1 MAVFSYSGVKNGKK
15 IKGIIETNSIREA
28 LTKLK
33 EEGIIVTKI
42 NEAIKQKKGKIY
54 QDKEKR
60 KNGLKGLTKLSL
72 NLELDLNISPFSRIS
87 RQDIAVFSRQVA
99 SLLKAGISL
108 TDSLDTIAKQTRKLP
123 LRQVIISLSEG
134 IKSGKSFSQVLSE
147 HRNIFPEIYIG
158 MVRSGET
165 SGELDKVMEDL
176 GEYLEKQ
183 IALRSKI
190 TSAMVYPVFI
200 VAVMGIVMWVL
211 LSFVVPKIAQ
221 LLEDVG
227 KSLPIYTRLLIT
239 FSKIFSATAP
249 YFLLALA
256 GLFILRK
263 KILSVPKIRYNF
275 DLLRLKIPIYSKIH
289 ILGETYRIFSTL
301 ATLTRAGVP
310 LVKAIETAEEIS
322 TNVHIKKV
330 LRESKEYAIE
340 GRNISERFA
349 ESEIFP
355 PMISNMIS
363 VGERSGELEKM
374 FWNISQITSSELET
388 FLSGVTSLIEPI
400 LILSIGGMIF
410 LIMLSVI
417 VPILEINRSI
427 M

>member
-263 KILSVPKIRYNF
+263 KNTFCSKDKI
-275 DLLRLKIPIYSKIH
+275 
-289 ILGETYRIFSTL
+289 
-301 ATLTRAGVP
+301 
-310 LVKAIETAEEIS
+310 
-322 TNVHIKKV
+322 
-330 LRESKEYAIE
+330 
-340 GRNISERFA
+340 
-349 ESEIFP
+349 
-355 PMISNMIS
+355 
-363 VGERSGELEKM
+363 
-374 FWNISQITSSELET
+374 
-388 FLSGVTSLIEPI
+388 
-400 LILSIGGMIF
+400 
-410 LIMLSVI
+410 
-417 VPILEINRSI
+417 
-427 M
+427 

>member
-1 MAVFSYSGVKNGKK
+1 MAVFSYSGLKNGKK

-42 NEAIKQKKGKIY
+42 NEAVQKKVGINQGKKSG
-54 QDKEKR
+54 DS
-60 KNGLKGLTKLSL
+60 LVKLSL
-72 NLELDLNISPFSRIS
+72 NLKLDLNISPFSRIS

-108 TDSLDTIAKQTRKLP
+108 TDSLDTIAKQTRKLS

-147 HRNIFPEIYIG
+147 HRSIFPEIYIG

-190 TSAMVYPVFI
+190 TSAMVYPIFI
-200 VAVMGIVMWVL
+200 ISVMGIVMWVL
-211 LSFVVPKIAQ
+211 LSFVVPKISQ

-239 FSKIFSATAP
+239 FSKIFSATVP
-249 YFLLALA
+249 YFLL
-256 GLFILRK
+256 GSVILFLLRK

-349 ESEIFP
+349 ESDIFP
-355 PMISNMIS
+355 PMIANMIA
-363 VGERSGELEKM
+363 VGERSGEIEKM

-400 LILSIGGMIF
+400 LILSIGAMIF
-410 LIMLSVI
+410 FIMLSVI